1 MFFGMPVPP
10 TIMLK
15 SAFALLALVSLAL
28 FASVVNFILGFF
40 EIAGNLIGVFN
51 TLDDAQ
57 LRATSDSLFC
67 FPFVSIPVILVNGCL
82 CDTQYLVSVIETAYG
97 SIRWRYTGSINHF
110 PQYAAD
116 RIEPCPVFLTRL
128 STAAR
133 RQAE

>member
-1 MFFGMPVPP
+1 MF
-10 TIMLK
+10 K
-15 SAFALLALVSLAL
+15 SFMALSALVSLAL
-28 FASVVNFILGFF
+28 LSSVVNFILSFF
-40 EIAGNLIGVFN
+40 EIWGNLIGIFN

-57 LRATSDSLFC
+57 MRASSDSLFC

-97 SIRWRYTGSINHF
+97 SIKWRYTGSIKHF

-116 RIEPCPVFLTRL
+116 RIDACPVLLTRL
-128 STAAR
+128 AAAAR

>member
-1 MFFGMPVPP
+1 MGRLVPQ
-10 TIMLK
+10 TIMFK
-15 SAFALLALVSLAL
+15 SFVALSVLVSLAL
-28 FASVVNFILGFF
+28 LSSAVNFVLSFF
-40 EIAGNLIGVFN
+40 EIWGNLIGIFN

-57 LRATSDSLFC
+57 LRASSDSLFC

-97 SIRWRYTGSINHF
+97 SIKWRYTGSIKYF

-116 RIEPCPVFLTRL
+116 RIDACPVLLTRL
-128 STAAR
+128 AAAAR